1 MNWDTV
7 AGKWNEIKGKARA
20 QWAKLTDE
28 DLDYIGGKYDQLV
41 GRLRQRYGYE
51 KEKAQE
57 EIDKF
62 VDSVKTTP
70 KS

>member
-1 MNWDTV
+1 MNWDPV
-7 AGKWNEIKGKARA
+7 AGKWHEIKGQARA

-57 EIDKF
+57 EVDKF
-62 VDSVKTTP
+62 VASVKTTP
-70 KS
+70 